1 MRRRNPVWHCKEHE
15 QMKNTLA
22 TTLKN
27 YGIILA
33 FIIICAA
40 LAILSPVFL
49 TRNNI
54 LNVIRQTS
62 IYGIMAVGMTFVIL
76 TGGIDLSV
84 GSVLAL
90 SGAICAGLLKG
101 GSSMFVAIVAALG
114 VGVACGLVNGL
125 FITKARIPPFVV
137 TLGMTNIARGLTLIY
152 TKGYPVSGF
161 SPAFREIGGGYV
173 AGIPIPII
181 IFLSI
186 VLIAYVVLSQT
197 KLGRYTY
204 AIGGNEETVKLSGV
218 NSSNYKTL
226 VYVISGLTCAISAL
240 ILTARLNSAEPIA
253 GTGYE
258 TDVIA
263 AVCIGG
269 ASMSG
274 GRGSVWG
281 SLLGALLIGV
291 LNNGMNLLGVS
302 PYFQQVVKGL
312 IIICAVWLDRMKTI
326 KD

>member
-1 MRRRNPVWHCKEHE
+1 MRKRNPIWQCKEHE

-33 FIIICAA
+33 FIIICVA

-101 GSSMFVAIVAALG
+101 GSSMFVAIIAAIG
-114 VGVACGLVNGL
+114 VGVACGFVNGM
-125 FITKARIPPFVV
+125 FVTKARIPPFVV

-152 TKGYPVSGF
+152 TNGYPVSGF

-173 AGIPIPII
+173 VGIPIPII
-181 IFLSI
+181 IFLAI

-226 VYVISGLTCAISAL
+226 VYVISGLTCAVSAL

-253 GTGYE
+253 GIGYE

>member
-1 MRRRNPVWHCKEHE
+1 
-15 QMKNTLA
+15 
-22 TTLKN
+22 
-27 YGIILA
+27 
-33 FIIICAA
+33 
-40 LAILSPVFL
+40 
-49 TRNNI
+49 
-54 LNVIRQTS
+54 
-62 IYGIMAVGMTFVIL
+62 MAVGMTFVIL

-101 GSSMFVAIVAALG
+101 GSSMFVAIVAAIG

-312 IIICAVWLDRMKTI
+312 IIICAVWLDKMKTI

>member
-1 MRRRNPVWHCKEHE
+1 
-15 QMKNTLA
+15 MKNTLA

-33 FIIICAA
+33 FIIICVA

-101 GSSMFVAIVAALG
+101 GSSMFVAIIAAIG
-114 VGVACGLVNGL
+114 VGVACGFVNGM
-125 FITKARIPPFVV
+125 FVTKARIPPFVV

-152 TKGYPVSGF
+152 TNGYPVSGF

-173 AGIPIPII
+173 VGIPIPII
-181 IFLSI
+181 IFLAI

-226 VYVISGLTCAISAL
+226 VYVISGLTCAVSAL

-253 GTGYE
+253 GIGYE

>member
-1 MRRRNPVWHCKEHE
+1 
-15 QMKNTLA
+15 MKSKFA
-22 TTLKN
+22 DTLKN

-33 FIIICAA
+33 FVIICVA

-49 TRNNI
+49 TKNNI
-54 LNVIRQTS
+54 INVIRQTS

-76 TGGIDLSV
+76 TGGIDLSA

-90 SGAICAGLLKG
+90 AGAICAGLLKG
-101 GSSMFVAIVAALG
+101 GSPIFVAIIAALG
-114 VGVACGLVNGL
+114 IGVACGLINGL
-125 FITKARIPPFVV
+125 FITKAKIPPFVV

-152 TKGYPVSGF
+152 TNGYPISGF
-161 SPAFREIGGGYV
+161 SPEFRAIGGGYIL
-173 AGIPIPII
+173 GIPVPII
-181 IFLSI
+181 LFLAI

-218 NSSNYKTL
+218 NSGKYKTL
-226 VYVISGLTCAISAL
+226 VYIISGLSCAISAL

-312 IIICAVWLDRMKTI
+312 IIICAVWLDKMKTV
-326 KD
+326 KE

>member
-101 GSSMFVAIVAALG
+101 GSSMFVAIVAAIG

>member
-1 MRRRNPVWHCKEHE
+1 
-15 QMKNTLA
+15 MKNTLA

-33 FIIICAA
+33 FIIICVA

-101 GSSMFVAIVAALG
+101 GSSMFVAIIAAIG
-114 VGVACGLVNGL
+114 VGVACGFVNGV
-125 FITKARIPPFVV
+125 FVTKARIPPFVV

-152 TKGYPVSGF
+152 TNGYPVSGF

-173 AGIPIPII
+173 VGIPIPII
-181 IFLSI
+181 IFLAI

-226 VYVISGLTCAISAL
+226 VYVISGLTCAVSAL

-253 GTGYE
+253 GIGYE

-312 IIICAVWLDRMKTI
+312 IIICAVWLDRMKTV
-326 KD
+326 KE

>member
-1 MRRRNPVWHCKEHE
+1 
-15 QMKNTLA
+15 MKNTLA

-101 GSSMFVAIVAALG
+101 GSSMFVAIVAAIG

-312 IIICAVWLDRMKTI
+312 IIICAVWLDKMKTI

>member
-1 MRRRNPVWHCKEHE
+1 
-15 QMKNTLA
+15 MKSKFA
-22 TTLKN
+22 DTLKN

-33 FIIICAA
+33 FVIICVA

-49 TRNNI
+49 TKNNI
-54 LNVIRQTS
+54 INVIRQTS

-76 TGGIDLSV
+76 TGGIDLSA

-90 SGAICAGLLKG
+90 AGAICAGLLKG
-101 GSSMFVAIVAALG
+101 GSSIFVAIIAALG
-114 VGVACGLVNGL
+114 IGVACGLINGL
-125 FITKARIPPFVV
+125 FITKAKIPPFVV

-152 TKGYPVSGF
+152 TKGYPISGF
-161 SPAFREIGGGYV
+161 SPEFREIGGGYIL
-173 AGIPIPII
+173 GIPVPII
-181 IFLSI
+181 LFLVI

-218 NSSNYKTL
+218 NSAKYKTL
-226 VYVISGLTCAISAL
+226 VYIISGLSCAISAL

-269 ASMSG
+269 ASMNG

-312 IIICAVWLDRMKTI
+312 IIICAVWLDKMKTV
-326 KD
+326 KE

>member
-1 MRRRNPVWHCKEHE
+1 
-15 QMKNTLA
+15 MKNTLA

-101 GSSMFVAIVAALG
+101 GSSMFVAIVAAIG

>member
-1 MRRRNPVWHCKEHE
+1 
-15 QMKNTLA
+15 MKNTLA

-33 FIIICAA
+33 FIIICVA

-101 GSSMFVAIVAALG
+101 GSSMFVAIIAAIG
-114 VGVACGLVNGL
+114 VGVACGFVNGV
-125 FITKARIPPFVV
+125 FVTKARIPPFVV

-152 TKGYPVSGF
+152 TNGYPISGF

-173 AGIPIPII
+173 VGIPIPII
-181 IFLSI
+181 IFLAI

-204 AIGGNEETVKLSGV
+204 AIGGNEETVKLSGI

-226 VYVISGLTCAISAL
+226 VYVISGLTCAVSAL

-253 GTGYE
+253 GIGYE

>member
-1 MRRRNPVWHCKEHE
+1 
-15 QMKNTLA
+15 MKNTLA

-33 FIIICAA
+33 FIIICVA

-101 GSSMFVAIVAALG
+101 GSSMFVAIIAAIG
-114 VGVACGLVNGL
+114 VGVACGFVNGV
-125 FITKARIPPFVV
+125 FVTKARIPPFVV

-152 TKGYPVSGF
+152 TNGYPVSGF

-173 AGIPIPII
+173 VGIPIPII
-181 IFLSI
+181 IFLAI

-226 VYVISGLTCAISAL
+226 VYVISGLTCAVSAL

-253 GTGYE
+253 GIGYE

>member
-101 GSSMFVAIVAALG
+101 GSSMFVAIVAAIG

-312 IIICAVWLDRMKTI
+312 IIICAVWLDKMKTI